1 AGLAHPARGSQARD
15 RFRHRLVFPIRDERG
30 GTLGFGARAL
40 GDAVP
45 KYLNSPETAAYHKS
59 AALFGIDRARHAISR
74 EHAAVVVEG
83 YFDVIAAH
91 SAGVQH
97 TVASSGTAL
106 TREQVRHLGRLAT
119 MVTLCFDTDD
129 AGWAAASRAV
139 DVLAAE
145 GVQSRICVLPDGVKD
160 PDELVRR
167 DPEAFTAAV
176 AAAPPEWQ
184 VLLDRALAGAE
195 GGSVDARRAG
205 AE

>member
-1 AGLAHPARGSQARD
+1 MRRPFARSAPALPRPGVRVATPWCDTSPPEGRSRSTRSSTPALLILPAVAR
-15 RFRHRLVFPIRDERG
+15 R
-30 GTLGFGARAL
+30 
-40 GDAVP
+40 
-45 KYLNSPETAAYHKS
+45 
-59 AALFGIDRARHAISR
+59 AISR

-145 GVQSRICVLPDGVKD
+145 GVQGR
-160 PDELVRR
+160 
-167 DPEAFTAAV
+167 
-176 AAAPPEWQ
+176 
-184 VLLDRALAGAE
+184 
-195 GGSVDARRAG
+195 
-205 AE
+205 